1 VAIDGASDPV
11 LRLTSDQ
18 WQQPYND
25 VRPQRKGS
33 LWAAPRD
40 HHRLPNPEPMSRHG
54 GYLGWHRIES
64 NGPAGSPA
72 GENDMTGRRQGTDP
86 YLLVGAIVKAR
97 SSSRCVGTLSHHPI
111 ARPGNGRMVG
121 REKHHDHPQR
131 RRR

>member
-1 VAIDGASDPV
+1 MAGIWDGTASKAMGRPV
-11 LRLTSDQ
+11 RL
-18 WQQPYND
+18 
-25 VRPQRKGS
+25 
-33 LWAAPRD
+33 L
-40 HHRLPNPEPMSRHG
+40 G
-54 GYLGWHRIES
+54 G
-64 NGPAGSPA
+64 
-72 GENDMTGRRQGTDP
+72 NDMTGRRQGTDP